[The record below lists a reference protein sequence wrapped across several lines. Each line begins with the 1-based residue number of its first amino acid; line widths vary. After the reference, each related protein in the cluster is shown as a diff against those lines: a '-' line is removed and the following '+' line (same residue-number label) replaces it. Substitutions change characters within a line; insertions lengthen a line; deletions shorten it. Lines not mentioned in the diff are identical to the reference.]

1 MMEIR
6 NTSTAMILPRL
17 TKQAKRVLFIV
28 ALLFVISTSL
38 RINGS
43 SSSYWSDVVWDDVRI
58 SDAPRG
64 VLLSKPK
71 GTRSDEWLMFT
82 PAILSQARSQPPFP
96 TSNPSYGPGKVPL
109 IMSLPAR
116 YYTMLFRPALW
127 GYFLFPFE
135 FAFAW
140 YWNIKIFGLFV
151 GMFLLFWALTDGRL
165 DLSLAGAAIVQFS
178 SFVQW
183 WFSSPAMLPEMLTA
197 CALGV
202 TASLALLTPEPRSR
216 RGLWMLVLVVSIV
229 NFVLCCY
236 PPFQIP
242 LMYLALSL
250 VVGFVWQKAL
260 PIKPRWVLT
269 SLLIA
274 ALLILPWF
282 IDCRDTLAIVA
293 QTVYPGHRET
303 FGGHLSVAHLFSGLF
318 TFGIDEANC
327 PTLMGNICE
336 ASNFYPIWWL
346 SMGLGVAGF
355 ARFVL
360 RCGMYRSELPQH
372 GRILGWLSQ
381 RGIKVMLAAYI
392 AFLTWYA
399 LAPLPKWFCHL
410 TLLSRCTEQR
420 NLLGLG
426 LAGMFLIV
434 LCVASRETSHPLWGE
449 RIITL
454 LGWCAAV
461 ALVFIVCRGRLPT
474 FLIPWRL
481 AAFGATA
488 VFLGTAY
495 LMAPSKLFAI
505 GFAALLFCK
514 TALVNPLCVG
524 LPEMLKSP
532 ALNRICALVRSDRSA
547 QWAAYNSH
555 GSELIKACGG
565 RVLDGIRVV
574 PDLPM
579 LRKLDPEGKWVADYN
594 RYVAMTFEPQDANL
608 PPEIGLRKDIFCYV
622 KIHPGKLAEL
632 FPALKYVITPN
643 QIRNPESARLKLLES
658 FPQLRIWIYQLSSD

>member
-1 MMEIR
+1 
-6 NTSTAMILPRL
+6 
-17 TKQAKRVLFIV
+17 
-28 ALLFVISTSL
+28 
-38 RINGS
+38 
-43 SSSYWSDVVWDDVRI
+43 
-58 SDAPRG
+58 
-64 VLLSKPK
+64 
-71 GTRSDEWLMFT
+71 
-82 PAILSQARSQPPFP
+82 
-96 TSNPSYGPGKVPL
+96 
-109 IMSLPAR
+109 MSLPAR
-116 YYTMLFRPALW
+116 HYTMFFRPALW

-140 YWNIKIFGLFV
+140 YWNVKIFGLFV

-165 DLSLAGAAIVQFS
+165 GLTLAGAAMVQFS

-202 TASLALLTPEPRSR
+202 TASLALFTPQPPFR
-216 RGLWMLVLVVSIV
+216 RGLWVLVLVVSIV

-242 LMYLALSL
+242 LMYLALCL
-250 VVGFVWQKAL
+250 VMGFVWQKAL
-260 PIKPRWVLT
+260 PIRPGWVLM

-282 IDCRDTLAIVA
+282 IDCRDTLTIVA

-303 FGGHLSVAHLFSGLF
+303 FGGHLSIAHLFSGLF

-327 PTLMGNICE
+327 PTLFGNICE

-355 ARFVL
+355 ARFVI
-360 RCGMYRSELPQH
+360 RHGMNRGELPQH
-372 GRILGWLSQ
+372 GRILGWLSE
-381 RGIKVMLAAYI
+381 RGMKVMLAAYI
-392 AFLTWYA
+392 AVFTWYA

-434 LCVASRETSHPLWGE
+434 LCVASRGTSHPLWSE

-461 ALVFIVCRGRLPT
+461 LLVLIVCRGRLT
-474 FLIPWRL
+474 SFLIPWRL
-481 AAFGATA
+481 VAFGATA
-488 VFLGTAY
+488 VFLGTVY
-495 LMAPSKLFAI
+495 LTAPPKLFAI
-505 GFAALLFCK
+505 GFSALLFCK
-514 TALVNPLCVG
+514 TALVNPLCAG
-524 LPEMLKSP
+524 LPEMLESP
-532 ALNRICALVRSDRSA
+532 ALNRICALVRSDPSA
-547 QWAAYNSH
+547 LWAAYNSD

-565 RVLDGIRVV
+565 QVLDGIRIV

-594 RYVAMTFEPQDANL
+594 RYVLMTFEPQDASL
-608 PPEIGLRKDIFCYV
+608 SPEIVLKKDIFCYV
-622 KIHPGKLAEL
+622 KIHPAKAAEL
-632 FPALKYVITPN
+632 FPALKYVMASN
-643 QIRNPESARLKLLES
+643 QFPNPESAQLKLLES
-658 FPQLRIWIYQLSSD
+658 FPQLRIWIYQLVSD

>member
-1 MMEIR
+1 M
-6 NTSTAMILPRL
+6 PRL
-17 TKQAKRVLFIV
+17 TAPAKRLLLIV
-28 ALLFVISTSL
+28 ALMFVVSTSL
-38 RINGS
+38 RLNGS
-43 SSSYWSDVVWDDVRI
+43 STFYWHEVAWNDVRI
-58 SDAPRG
+58 SDSPRG

-71 GTRSDEWLMFT
+71 GVRTDEWLMFT

-96 TSNPSYGPGKVPL
+96 TSNASYGPGKVPL

-116 YYTMLFRPALW
+116 HYTMLFRPALW

-151 GMFLLFWALTDGRL
+151 GMFLLFWALTDGRFG
-165 DLSLAGAAIVQFS
+165 LSFAGAAMVQFS

-197 CALGV
+197 YALGV
-202 TASLALLTPEPRSR
+202 TASLALLTPQPPMR

-242 LMYLALSL
+242 LTYLALCL

-260 PIKPRWVLT
+260 PIKPQWVLA

-274 ALLILPWF
+274 ALLIVPWF
-282 IDCRDTLAIVA
+282 IDCRDTLAIVS

-303 FGGHLSVAHLFSGLF
+303 FGGHMSIAQLFSGLF
-318 TFGIDEANC
+318 TFGIDEKNC
-327 PTLMGNICE
+327 PAFFTNICE

-346 SMGLGVAGF
+346 PIGLGVVGF
-355 ARFVL
+355 ARFVV
-360 RCGMYRSELPQH
+360 RDGTHGNELPQH
-372 GRILGWLSQ
+372 GRILGWLSE
-381 RGIKVMLAAYI
+381 RGMKVMLAAYI
-392 AFLTWYA
+392 AFFTWYA

-426 LAGMFLIV
+426 LAGMTLIV
-434 LCVASRETSHPLWGE
+434 LWAASRDTSHPPWSE
-449 RIITL
+449 RIFTL

-461 ALVFIVCRGRLPT
+461 LLFFIVCRGRLPL
-474 FLIPWRL
+474 FLTPWRL

-488 VFLGTAY
+488 VFLGTVY
-495 LMAPSKLFAI
+495 LIAPKLFAV
-505 GFAALLFCK
+505 GFAVLLFCK
-514 TALVNPLCVG
+514 TALVNPLGVG
-524 LPEMLKSP
+524 LPTILESP
-532 ALNRICALVRSDRSA
+532 AMNRICALVRSDRSA
-547 QWAAYNSH
+547 LWAAYNSN

-565 RVLDGIRVV
+565 QVLDGIRIV

-579 LRKLDPEGKWVADYN
+579 LRKLDPEGRWTAKYN
-594 RYVAMTFEPQDANL
+594 RYVIMTFEPQDPRL
-608 PPEIGLRKDIFCYV
+608 PPEIVLEKDVFCYV
-622 KIHPGKLAEL
+622 KIHPGKAAEL
-632 FPALKYVITPN
+632 FPALKYVMASN
-643 QIRNPESARLKLLES
+643 QIPDPQSAELKLLES
-658 FPQLRIWIYQLSSD
+658 FPQMRIWIYQLLSD

>member
-1 MMEIR
+1 MV
-6 NTSTAMILPRL
+6 LPRL
-17 TKQAKRVLFIV
+17 TTPVKRLLLIV
-28 ALLFVISTSL
+28 ALIFAVSTSL

-43 SSSYWSDVVWDDVRI
+43 SSSYWSDVVWNGVRI
-58 SDAPRG
+58 SDSPKG

-71 GTRSDEWLMFT
+71 GVRTDEWLMFT

-109 IMSLPAR
+109 IMSLPAQH
-116 YYTMLFRPALW
+116 YTMLFRPALW

-140 YWNIKIFGLFV
+140 HWNIKIFGLFV

-165 DLSLAGAAIVQFS
+165 DLSLAGAAMVQFS

-197 CALGV
+197 YALGV
-202 TASLALLTPEPRSR
+202 TASLVLFTPQPPVR

-242 LMYLALSL
+242 LIYLALCL

-260 PIKPRWVLT
+260 PIKPGWVLM

-293 QTVYPGHRET
+293 QTVYPGHRES
-303 FGGHLSVAHLFSGLF
+303 FGGHLSIAHLFSGLF
-318 TFGIDEANC
+318 TFDIDEENC
-327 PTLMGNICE
+327 PTPFGNICE

-355 ARFVL
+355 ARFVFQH
-360 RCGMYRSELPQH
+360 GMYRGELPQH
-372 GRILGWLSQ
+372 GRILGWLSE
-381 RGIKVMLAAYI
+381 RGMKVMLAAYI
-392 AFLTWYA
+392 AVFTWYA

-434 LCVASRETSHPLWGE
+434 LCVASRETSHPLWSE

-454 LGWCAAV
+454 LGWCGAV
-461 ALVFIVCRGRLPT
+461 LLVFIVCRGRLPS

-488 VFLGTAY
+488 VFLGTLY
-495 LMAPSKLFAI
+495 LIAPPKLFAI
-505 GFAALLFCK
+505 GFSALLFCK
-514 TALVNPLCVG
+514 TALVNPLCAG
-524 LPEMLKSP
+524 LPELLESP
-532 ALNRICALVRSDRSA
+532 ALNQICALVRSDRSA
-547 QWAAYNSH
+547 LWAAYNSD

-565 RVLDGIRVV
+565 HVLDGIRIV

-579 LRKLDPEGKWVADYN
+579 LRKLDPEGKWVANYN
-594 RYVAMTFEPQDANL
+594 RYVFMTFEPQDASL
-608 PPEIGLRKDIFCYV
+608 PPEIVLKNDIFCYV
-622 KIHPGKLAEL
+622 KIHPGKAAEL
-632 FPALKYVITPN
+632 FPALKYIMASN
-643 QIRNPESARLKLLES
+643 QFRNPESARLKLLES
-658 FPQLRIWIYQLSSD
+658 FPQLRIWIYQLLSD